1 MKKVVLCTL
10 LSLMSMTVCFAQSK
24 YEYCDV
30 YARGSWYNMKITVM
44 QKDKKT
50 NLQGNIGNILNKMAE
65 QGWELNESIVIP
77 RHGIPFTRH
86 KLHFIMRRVILD
98 KTPIQG
104 TEPIAKSS
112 IGSNN
117 TSSVLDTTLMKEFN
131 IGEIANLDKA
141 SANKVVMEFIDK
153 ISSELKNVST
163 EEDMLVIYKKIQT
176 VEKYSSNLPKK
187 NFSITNKVTIL
198 KNDFNHKATKMGIS
212 LRHH

>member
-44 QKDKKT
+44 QKNKST

-86 KLHFIMRRVILD
+86 KLHFIMRRVISD

-112 IGSNN
+112 ISSNN
-117 TSSVLDTTLMKEFN
+117 TSSVLDTTLMNEFN
-131 IGEIANLDKA
+131 SGEIANLDKFTINA
-141 SANKVVMEFIDK
+141 KVEEFINE
-153 ISSELKNVST
+153 ISSDLKVATSK
-163 EEDMLVIYKKIQT
+163 EDMLIIDKKI
-176 VEKYSSNLPKK
+176 KALDAYNKNLPKK
-187 NFSITNKVTIL
+187 DFSIIDELSIFKSDFKRKVKKL
-198 KNDFNHKATKMGIS
+198 GLAIS
-212 LRHH
+212 